1 MVPAPGAA
9 PSHRAV
15 DEVRGQWVPRTV
27 ATPVSLRVQLLGDL
41 AVTRPDGS
49 MVDPHEW
56 RTAKTADLL
65 RILALSNGRP
75 VRRDFLSSRLWH
87 GSDPKR
93 ARGSLRTAAS
103 HIRVAVGFD
112 CLERRPGAIVLVDAQ
127 VDADDLRVTSAQI
140 RTAVAADDCDEA
152 VRLARHA
159 EALYVGD
166 FRAADQSSGWAS
178 YARDDLLRVRLE
190 GLLDA
195 AGCAME
201 HRRFREAQDLS
212 RIATR
217 ADPSSEAAH
226 RALMQAHAELGEV
239 AAALRVFE
247 SYRAHLADELGID
260 PSRITRDLHL
270 RLLQDGNL

>member
-1 MVPAPGAA
+1 M
-9 PSHRAV
+9 H
-15 DEVRGQWVPRTV
+15 
-27 ATPVSLRVQLLGDL
+27 LLGDL
-41 AVTRPDGS
+41 VVERADGS
-49 MVDPHEW
+49 LVDPHEW

-75 VRRDFLSSRLWH
+75 VRRDFLSSRLWN
-87 GSDPKR
+87 GSDPRR

-112 CLERRPGAIVLVDAQ
+112 CLERRPGAIVLVDAR
-127 VDADDLRVTSAQI
+127 VDADDLRVTVAAI
-140 RTAVAADDCDEA
+140 RVAVTADDCDEA
-152 VRLARHA
+152 VLLARRV
-159 EALYVGD
+159 ETLYVGD

-195 AGCAME
+195 AGIAME
-201 HRRFREAQDLS
+201 HRRFREAQDFS

-226 RALMQAHAELGEV
+226 RALMKAHAQLGEV

-247 SYRAHLADELGID
+247 TYRAHLADELGVD
-260 PSRITRDLHL
+260 PSPMTRELHL